1 MSAASVNHTSC
12 VCVAVRMPVPM
23 MASRRWRSTVAG
35 CVRLQQEELP
45 ASRLIPFHYRLSIG
59 AGGPGGR
66 EKELRRNSRLPS
78 REYLLRVVTSGFNLR
93 IVLLSYR
100 IGTIIID
107 SFLDRLAAGLT
118 ITVAGVLVAATH
130 VYVLCLLRSD

>member
-1 MSAASVNHTSC
+1 MCLLCCPHACVHDGIAQMAINRRGLCPVAAGRTPRVAADSVS
-12 VCVAVRMPVPM
+12 
-23 MASRRWRSTVAG
+23 
-35 CVRLQQEELP
+35 
-45 ASRLIPFHYRLSIG
+45 LSIVYRGRG
-59 AGGPGGR
+59 AGGR

-78 REYLLRVVTSGFNLR
+78 REYRLRVVTSGFNPR

-130 VYVLCLLRSD
+130 VYVHCLLRSD